1 MKIAKLATKVSSS
14 GGGKIKGIANSL
26 TMTRSGI
33 RVTQDAGKSV
43 VGQTVPL
50 LLSHDWDKPSI
61 GSVTMTGVDKE
72 GLHYE
77 GHLFENAPDRD
88 LLLEGIEAGTN
99 YVSIGFGVDNIDSD
113 GNIDSIDLLELS
125 LTSTP
130 ADSKATAEVIK
141 QALEENEKMADEPQN
156 PQDSQNPADKKEPT
170 LQDVLDALSAFKA
183 DVDKE
188 LKAISGAVVPTNG
201 DKADEKDPEDKPAD
215 DTEKQA
221 LEAKNAKLMSF
232 MDKIDV
238 QSLTFDEYMTFRDL
252 QK

>member
-1 MKIAKLATKVSSS
+1 MKIAKLATKVKSSD
-14 GGGKIKGIANSL
+14 GGKIKGIANSL

-33 RVTQDAGKSV
+33 RVTESAGQSV

-61 GSVTMTGVDKE
+61 GSVKMTGVDKE

-77 GHLFENAPDRD
+77 GHLFQNAPDRD

-99 YVSIGFGVDNIDSD
+99 YVSIGFGVDNIDTD

-141 QALEENEKMADEPQN
+141 QALEEKEMAEDTQN
-156 PQDSQNPADKKEPT
+156 QEEAVDDKEAT
-170 LQDVLDALSAFKA
+170 VQDVLDAVTAFKS
-183 DVDKE
+183 DVDKA
-188 LKAISGAVVPTNG
+188 LKEISDAVVPAN
-201 DKADEKDPEDKPAD
+201 DKVDPEDKPAD
-215 DTEKQA
+215 DEAKQA
-221 LEAKNAKLMSF
+221 LEAKNSQLLSF
-232 MDKIDV
+232 MDKVDV
-238 QSLTFDEYMTFRDL
+238 QSLTFDEYKTFKNL

>member
-1 MKIAKLATKVSSS
+1 MKIAKLATKVKSSD
-14 GGGKIKGIANSL
+14 GGKIKGIANSL

-33 RVTQDAGKSV
+33 RVTESAGQSV

-50 LLSHDWDKPSI
+50 LLSHDWNKPSI
-61 GSVTMTGVDKE
+61 GSVKMTGVDKE

-99 YVSIGFGVDNIDSD
+99 YVSIGFGVDNIDTD

-141 QALEENEKMADEPQN
+141 QALKETKMADEPQN
-156 PQDSQNPADKKEPT
+156 SQSEEAT
-170 LQDVLDALSAFKA
+170 VQDVLDAVAAFKS
-183 DVDKE
+183 DVDKA
-188 LKAISGAVVPTNG
+188 LKAISDAVVPADG
-201 DKADEKDPEDKPAD
+201 DKANPEADKDKPAD
-215 DTEKQA
+215 DAPDVEKQS
-221 LEAKNAKLMSF
+221 LEEKNAQLMSF

-238 QSLTFDEYMTFRDL
+238 QSLTFDEYMTFKDL

>member
-1 MKIAKLATKVSSS
+1 MKIAKLATKVKSS

-33 RVTQDAGKSV
+33 RVTESAGKSV

-61 GSVTMTGVDKE
+61 GSVTMTGVNKE

-99 YVSIGFGVDNIDSD
+99 YVSIGFGVDNIDTD

-130 ADSKATAEVIK
+130 ADAKTTAEVIK

-156 PQDSQNPADKKEPT
+156 PQDPADKKEPT
-170 LQDVLDALSAFKA
+170 LQDLLDAVQSVKS
-183 DVDKE
+183 DV
-188 LKAISGAVVPTNG
+188 LKAVKEISDAVVPAG
-201 DKADEKDPEDKPAD
+201 GKADGKEPEDKPAD

-232 MDKIDV
+232 LDKVDV
-238 QSLTFDEYMTFRDL
+238 QSLTFDEYMDFKDL

>member
-1 MKIAKLATKVSSS
+1 MKVAKLATQVKSST
-14 GGGKIKGIANSL
+14 GGQIKGIANSL

-33 RVTQDAGKSV
+33 RVTEDAGNSV

-61 GSVTMTGVDKE
+61 GSVTMTNVDDD

-77 GHLFENAPDRD
+77 GHLFQNAPDRD

-99 YVSIGFGVDNIDSD
+99 YVSIGFGVDNIDAD

-141 QALEENEKMADEPQN
+141 QALKENVTMADEPQAQ
-156 PQDSQNPADKKEPT
+156 PQDQPADKPAEKEPVI
-170 LQDVLDALSAFKA
+170 QDVLDAIADLKK
-183 DVDKE
+183 DVDK
-188 LKAISGAVVPTNG
+188 LLP
-201 DKADEKDPEDKPAD
+201 KDAPDDKPAD
-215 DTEKQA
+215 DAPDAEKQA
-221 LEAKNAKLMSF
+221 LAKENAQLMSF

-238 QSLTFDEYMTFRDL
+238 QSLTFDEYMTFKDL

>member
-1 MKIAKLATKVSSS
+1 MKIAKLATKVKSSD
-14 GGGKIKGIANSL
+14 GGKIKGIANSL

-33 RVTQDAGKSV
+33 RVTESAGESV
-43 VGQTVPL
+43 IGQTVPL

-61 GSVTMTGVDKE
+61 GSVKMTGVDKE

-77 GHLFENAPDRD
+77 GHLFQNAPDRD

-99 YVSIGFGVDNIDSD
+99 YVSIGFGIDNIDTD

-141 QALEENEKMADEPQN
+141 QALEEKEMADEPQTQ
-156 PQDSQNPADKKEPT
+156 PQDQPEDDKQPVI
-170 LQDVLDALSAFKA
+170 QDVLDAIA
-183 DVDKE
+183 DVKKE
-188 LKAISGAVVPTNG
+188 LDEIKKVVTP
-201 DKADEKDPEDKPAD
+201 DDSKDAQVDKPAD
-215 DTEKQA
+215 DTEKEA
-221 LEAKNAKLMSF
+221 LEAKTAQLLSF
-232 MDKIDV
+232 MDKVDV
-238 QSLTFDEYMTFRDL
+238 QSLTFDEYKAFKDL

>member
-1 MKIAKLATKVSSS
+1 MKIAKLATKVKSSD
-14 GGGKIKGIANSL
+14 GGKIKGIANSL

-33 RVTQDAGKSV
+33 RVTESAGQSV
-43 VGQTVPL
+43 IGQTVPL

-61 GSVTMTGVDKE
+61 GSVKMTGVDKE

-77 GHLFENAPDRD
+77 GHLFQNAPDRD

-99 YVSIGFGVDNIDSD
+99 YVSIGFGVDNIDTD

-141 QALEENEKMADEPQN
+141 QALEEKEMAEDPQN
-156 PQDSQNPADKKEPT
+156 QEEAVDDKEAT
-170 LQDVLDALSAFKA
+170 SQDVLDALTSFASDVKKA
-183 DVDKE
+183 
-188 LKAISGAVVPTNG
+188 LNAISDAVLPAG
-201 DKADEKDPEDKPAD
+201 GKEDPADEKDKPAD

-221 LEAKNAKLMSF
+221 LEAKNSQLLSF
-232 MDKIDV
+232 MDKVDV
-238 QSLTFDEYMTFRDL
+238 QSLTFDEYKTFKNL

>member
-1 MKIAKLATKVSSS
+1 MKIAKLATKVKSSD
-14 GGGKIKGIANSL
+14 GGKIKGIANSL

-43 VGQTVPL
+43 IGQTVPL

-61 GSVTMTGVDKE
+61 GSVTMTGVDKD

-77 GHLFENAPDRD
+77 GHLFENAPDHD

-130 ADSKATAEVIK
+130 ADAKTTAEVIK
-141 QALEENEKMADEPQN
+141 QALEDNEKMADEPQN
-156 PQDSQNPADKKEPT
+156 PSSEAPSSEKEAT
-170 LQDVLDALSAFKA
+170 VQDVLDALSAFKA
-183 DVDKE
+183 DVDKSLNE
-188 LKAISGAVVPTNG
+188 ISDAVVSADG
-201 DKADEKDPEDKPAD
+201 DKKDQEDKPAD
-215 DTEKQA
+215 DSAKQA

-232 MDKIDV
+232 LDKVDV
-238 QSLTFDEYMTFRDL
+238 QSLTFDEYMDFKDL

>member
-1 MKIAKLATKVSSS
+1 MKIAKLATKVKSSD
-14 GGGKIKGIANSL
+14 GGKIKGIANSL

-33 RVTQDAGKSV
+33 RVTESAGQSV

-50 LLSHDWDKPSI
+50 LLSHDWNKPSI
-61 GSVTMTGVDKE
+61 GSIKMTGVDKE

-77 GHLFENAPDRD
+77 GHLFQNAPDRD

-99 YVSIGFGVDNIDSD
+99 YVSIGFGVDNIDTD

-141 QALEENEKMADEPQN
+141 QALEEKEMADEPQTQ
-156 PQDSQNPADKKEPT
+156 PQDQPEDDKQPVI
-170 LQDVLDALSAFKA
+170 QDVLDAIA
-183 DVDKE
+183 DVKKE
-188 LKAISGAVVPTNG
+188 LDQIKKVVTP
-201 DKADEKDPEDKPAD
+201 DDSKDAPADKPADGD

-221 LEAKNAKLMSF
+221 LEAKTAQLLSF
-232 MDKIDV
+232 MDKVDV
-238 QSLTFDEYMTFRDL
+238 QSLTFDEYKAFKDL